1 MSPLKLVPFPKEST
15 NSLLSWI
22 SNAEELQFWSGNT
35 FKNGLNKEIFLSH
48 LQRNDLYSF
57 SFRDDSSS
65 LLAYGEVVQGKNNQ
79 AVLCRGIVNPR
90 ERRKGIGKQFVA
102 DVMEWVF
109 DEKKMYKITL
119 NALGNNLPARKCYLS
134 LGFRII
140 GVKRNYRWISNQWRD
155 LVVMEKLSAQA

>member
-1 MSPLKLVPFPKEST
+1 MSPLKLIPFPKEST

-35 FKNGLNKEIFLSH
+35 FKNGLNEEIFLRH
-48 LQRNDLYSF
+48 LRRNDLYSF
-57 SFRDDSSS
+57 SFLGDNSS
-65 LLAYGEVVQGKNNQ
+65 LVAYGEVVQSKKNQ
-79 AVLCRGIVNPR
+79 AVLCRVIVNPG
-90 ERRKGIGKQFVA
+90 ERRKGIGKKFVA

-119 NALGNNLPARKCYLS
+119 NALANNFPARKCYLS

-140 GVKRNYRWISNQWRD
+140 GVKRNYRWVSNQWRD
-155 LVVMEKLSAQA
+155 LVVMEKSSAQA

>member
-79 AVLCRGIVNPR
+79 D
-90 ERRKGIGKQFVA
+90 RK
-102 DVMEWVF
+102 
-109 DEKKMYKITL
+109 
-119 NALGNNLPARKCYLS
+119 S
-134 LGFRII
+134 
-140 GVKRNYRWISNQWRD
+140 
-155 LVVMEKLSAQA
+155 VV